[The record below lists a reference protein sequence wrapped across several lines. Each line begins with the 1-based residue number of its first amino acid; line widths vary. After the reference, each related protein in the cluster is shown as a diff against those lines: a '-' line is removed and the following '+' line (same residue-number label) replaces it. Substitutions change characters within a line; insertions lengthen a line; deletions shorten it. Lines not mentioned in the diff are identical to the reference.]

1 MSMLNFP
8 TVSCI
13 FLMYFFG
20 DKLWKCMCLVCL
32 ACPWDVLWKGITLAI
47 QSLLVEKWLL
57 NGTFNLRF
65 AVVLLAAAAVVVFFL
80 GPFFTLSTNIAIL
93 MIFDTGSKR
102 TPKAVSESDNKLI
115 VLTLKNLKQ
124 QQNKKL
130 NTGFKHWK
138 KMFEV

>member
-1 MSMLNFP
+1 M
-8 TVSCI
+8 
-13 FLMYFFG
+13 
-20 DKLWKCMCLVCL
+20 
-32 ACPWDVLWKGITLAI
+32 
-47 QSLLVEKWLL
+47 
-57 NGTFNLRF
+57 
-65 AVVLLAAAAVVVFFL
+65 VVFFL

-102 TPKAVSESDNKLI
+102 TPKAVSESDDKLI